1 MMKRMKKIYCFICG
15 KNRKL
20 EKPKIPD
27 ILEKILILSIICSKC
42 KTEDEKYLK
51 KMNRLKY

>member
-20 EKPKIPD
+20 EKPKISD

-51 KMNRLKY
+51 KMSWLKY